1 MSPKS
6 RFGACTYKYPRRR
19 GSSFRIRYKHLSSE
33 EHRPTISAALAGY
46 AGAAFAYAIGV
57 VNPTGM
63 LWLEIALAPV
73 VMTIFGGVGSFA
85 GALIGA
91 AVLTM
96 IQEACILGLHTYPS
110 SHTVF
115 YSWSWG
121 Y

>member
-1 MSPKS
+1 LGLALISIREDEEVAS
-6 RFGACTYKYPRRR
+6 EYGINTYQVK
-19 GSSFRIRYKHLSSE
+19 
-33 EHRPTISAALAGY
+33 TIALLISTALAGY